1 MLNLRNQHRM
11 QLNKGPLDELTEEEM
26 VMIVPISQE
35 ELDQAIER
43 GIRDRDLIE
52 KAGQDCRLPSPM
64 YYR

>member
-1 MLNLRNQHRM
+1 M